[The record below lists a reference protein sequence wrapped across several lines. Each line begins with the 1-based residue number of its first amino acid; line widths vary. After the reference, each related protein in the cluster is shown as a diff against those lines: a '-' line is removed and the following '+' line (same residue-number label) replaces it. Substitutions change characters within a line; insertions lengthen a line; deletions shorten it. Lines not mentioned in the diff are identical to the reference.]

1 MELITEGRLRMKFVT
16 VEEMMAIEREADARG
31 LTYEKMM
38 ENAGYGLAK
47 IVHQEYSQ
55 FAGEGVLGLV
65 GSA

>member
-38 ENAGYGLAK
+38 VDK
-47 IVHQEYSQ
+47 ISDAIETQYK
-55 FAGEGVLGLV
+55 
-65 GSA
+65 